1 MTSVLWSDIVLLDDV
16 IRVAGIQ
23 RILRTSI
30 KCTEGLNQ
38 VGGRKASSNRYKP
51 VDNQRTLCHH
61 GCTNGLTIRINQ
73 VCKLHTLGFGRLF
86 SKLKGGRD
94 AHTFLTIRDKA
105 RIGVFD
111 HQIVVCIN
119 GNFEEC
125 LPENLF
131 QRLCADIFRSYDHG
145 DIDIVPEPVRDR
157 RARWGVTW
165 VAMSMNSAGIDVRS
179 VCRTYRRT
187 SGSVLRRT
195 STTVH
200 ALRDITFQIPQGALV
215 GCIGPNGAGKSTLV
229 KILCGI
235 LKPDSGDVS
244 VNGREPFSQRLE
256 HVRHIG
262 VVFGQ
267 RTQLWW
273 DLPVSDT
280 FELLRALYQVP
291 GHRFDARQKLLVDRL
306 GIGDVLEQ
314 RVRELSLGQR
324 MRCELAAA
332 LLHEPDVLF
341 LDEPTIGL
349 DAEAKLAVRELLR
362 WLQQTGDVT
371 IILTTHDLQDIEAV
385 ADRVLVFGNGTILLN
400 GALGD
405 LRSAFGNT
413 KVMRIVTDSPASHP
427 AAILVKAVGN
437 EQTFTFDPSIIPA
450 ADLLAAF
457 AAQAVIHDVEITDQ
471 SIDEVV
477 ARMYQHH
484 RGVHS

>member
-1 MTSVLWSDIVLLDDV
+1 MT
-16 IRVAGIQ
+16 
-23 RILRTSI
+23 
-30 KCTEGLNQ
+30 
-38 VGGRKASSNRYKP
+38 
-51 VDNQRTLCHH
+51 
-61 GCTNGLTIRINQ
+61 
-73 VCKLHTLGFGRLF
+73 
-86 SKLKGGRD
+86 
-94 AHTFLTIRDKA
+94 
-105 RIGVFD
+105 
-111 HQIVVCIN
+111 
-119 GNFEEC
+119 
-125 LPENLF
+125 
-131 QRLCADIFRSYDHG
+131 
-145 DIDIVPEPVRDR
+145 
-157 RARWGVTW
+157 
-165 VAMSMNSAGIDVRS
+165 SAGIDVHS
-179 VCRTYRRT
+179 VSRTYRRT
-187 SGSVLRRT
+187 SGSLFKRKT
-195 STTVH
+195 TTVH
-200 ALRDITFQIPQGALV
+200 ALHDVSFQISSGALI

-235 LKPDSGDVS
+235 LKPDSGTVN
-244 VNGREPFSQRLE
+244 VNGREPFSQRQE

-306 GIGDVLEQ
+306 GIGDVLQQ

-362 WLQQTGDVT
+362 WLQQSGDVT
-371 IILTTHDLQDIEAV
+371 TILTTHDLQDIEAV

-405 LRSAFGNT
+405 LRTAFGST
-413 KVMRIVTDSPASHP
+413 KVIRLVTDSPASHP
-427 AAILVKAVGN
+427 AAMLIKRIGN
-437 EQTFTFDPSIIPA
+437 EQTFSFDPAVIPA

-471 SIDEVV
+471 SIDEIV

-484 RGVHS
+484 RGAQS

>member
-1 MTSVLWSDIVLLDDV
+1 
-16 IRVAGIQ
+16 
-23 RILRTSI
+23 
-30 KCTEGLNQ
+30 
-38 VGGRKASSNRYKP
+38 
-51 VDNQRTLCHH
+51 
-61 GCTNGLTIRINQ
+61 
-73 VCKLHTLGFGRLF
+73 
-86 SKLKGGRD
+86 
-94 AHTFLTIRDKA
+94 
-105 RIGVFD
+105 
-111 HQIVVCIN
+111 
-119 GNFEEC
+119 
-125 LPENLF
+125 
-131 QRLCADIFRSYDHG
+131 
-145 DIDIVPEPVRDR
+145 
-157 RARWGVTW
+157 
-165 VAMSMNSAGIDVRS
+165 MNTTGIDVQAVSRS
-179 VCRTYRRT
+179 YRRT
-187 SGSVLRRT
+187 SGRLFQRKT
-195 STTVH
+195 TTVH
-200 ALRDITFQIPQGALV
+200 ALHDVSFQIPGGALI

-235 LKPDSGDVS
+235 LKPDSGTVN
-244 VNGREPFSQRLE
+244 VNGREPFSQRQE

-306 GIGDVLEQ
+306 GIGEILNQ

-371 IILTTHDLQDIEAV
+371 TILTTHDLQDIEAV
-385 ADRVLVFGNGTILLN
+385 ADRVLVFGSGSILLN
-400 GALGD
+400 GSLGD
-405 LRSAFGNT
+405 LRTAFGST
-413 KVMRIVTDSPASHP
+413 KVMRIATDSPASHP
-427 AAILVKAVGN
+427 AAHLAKAIGN
-437 EQTFTFDPSIIPA
+437 EQTFTFDPAQISA

-484 RGVHS
+484 RGVQS

>member
-1 MTSVLWSDIVLLDDV
+1 
-16 IRVAGIQ
+16 
-23 RILRTSI
+23 
-30 KCTEGLNQ
+30 
-38 VGGRKASSNRYKP
+38 
-51 VDNQRTLCHH
+51 
-61 GCTNGLTIRINQ
+61 
-73 VCKLHTLGFGRLF
+73 
-86 SKLKGGRD
+86 
-94 AHTFLTIRDKA
+94 
-105 RIGVFD
+105 
-111 HQIVVCIN
+111 
-119 GNFEEC
+119 
-125 LPENLF
+125 
-131 QRLCADIFRSYDHG
+131 
-145 DIDIVPEPVRDR
+145 
-157 RARWGVTW
+157 
-165 VAMSMNSAGIDVRS
+165 MNSAGIDVRS
-179 VCRTYRRT
+179 VSRTYRRT
-187 SGSVLRRT
+187 SGSILRRT

-244 VNGREPFSQRLE
+244 VNGREPFSQRQE

-291 GHRFDARQKLLVDRL
+291 GHRFNARQKLLVDRL
-306 GIGDVLEQ
+306 GIGGILEQ

-362 WLQQTGDVT
+362 WLQQSGDVT
-371 IILTTHDLQDIEAV
+371 TILTTHDLQDIEAV

-405 LRSAFGNT
+405 LRTAFGST
-413 KVMRIVTDSPASHP
+413 KLIRLVTDSPASHP
-427 AAILVKAVGN
+427 AAMLIKRIGN
-437 EQTFTFDPSIIPA
+437 EQTFSFDPAVIPA

-471 SIDEVV
+471 SIDEIV

-484 RGVHS
+484 RGVQS

>member
-1 MTSVLWSDIVLLDDV
+1 MT
-16 IRVAGIQ
+16 
-23 RILRTSI
+23 
-30 KCTEGLNQ
+30 
-38 VGGRKASSNRYKP
+38 
-51 VDNQRTLCHH
+51 
-61 GCTNGLTIRINQ
+61 
-73 VCKLHTLGFGRLF
+73 
-86 SKLKGGRD
+86 
-94 AHTFLTIRDKA
+94 
-105 RIGVFD
+105 
-111 HQIVVCIN
+111 
-119 GNFEEC
+119 
-125 LPENLF
+125 
-131 QRLCADIFRSYDHG
+131 
-145 DIDIVPEPVRDR
+145 
-157 RARWGVTW
+157 
-165 VAMSMNSAGIDVRS
+165 SAGIDVHS
-179 VCRTYRRT
+179 VSRTYRRT
-187 SGSVLRRT
+187 SGSLFKRKT
-195 STTVH
+195 TTVH
-200 ALRDITFQIPQGALV
+200 ALQDVSFQIPGGALI

-235 LKPDSGDVS
+235 LKPDSGTVN
-244 VNGREPFSQRLE
+244 VNGREPFSQRQE

-306 GIGDVLEQ
+306 GIGDVLQQ

-324 MRCELAAA
+324 MRCELTAA

-362 WLQQTGDVT
+362 WLQQSGDVT
-371 IILTTHDLQDIEAV
+371 TILTTHDLQDIEAV

-405 LRSAFGNT
+405 LRTAFGST
-413 KVMRIVTDSPASHP
+413 KLMRLVTDCPASHP
-427 AAILVKAVGN
+427 AAMLIKRIGN
-437 EQTFTFDPSIIPA
+437 EQTFSFDPAVIPA

-471 SIDEVV
+471 SIDEIV

-484 RGVHS
+484 RGVQS

>member
-1 MTSVLWSDIVLLDDV
+1 
-16 IRVAGIQ
+16 
-23 RILRTSI
+23 
-30 KCTEGLNQ
+30 
-38 VGGRKASSNRYKP
+38 
-51 VDNQRTLCHH
+51 
-61 GCTNGLTIRINQ
+61 
-73 VCKLHTLGFGRLF
+73 
-86 SKLKGGRD
+86 
-94 AHTFLTIRDKA
+94 
-105 RIGVFD
+105 
-111 HQIVVCIN
+111 
-119 GNFEEC
+119 
-125 LPENLF
+125 
-131 QRLCADIFRSYDHG
+131 
-145 DIDIVPEPVRDR
+145 
-157 RARWGVTW
+157 
-165 VAMSMNSAGIDVRS
+165 MSMNTTGIDVQAVSRS
-179 VCRTYRRT
+179 YRRT
-187 SGSVLRRT
+187 SGSLFQRK
-195 STTVH
+195 TTTIH
-200 ALRDITFQIPQGALV
+200 ALHDVSFQIPGGALI

-235 LKPDSGDVS
+235 LKPDSGSVN
-244 VNGREPFSQRLE
+244 VNGREPFSQRQE

-273 DLPVSDT
+273 GLPVSDT

-306 GIGDVLEQ
+306 DISDVLQ
-314 RVRELSLGQR
+314 HRVRELSLGQR

-371 IILTTHDLQDIEAV
+371 TILTTHDLQDIEAV

-405 LRSAFGNT
+405 LRTAFGST

-427 AAILVKAVGN
+427 AAMLIKHIGN
-437 EQTFTFDPSIIPA
+437 EQTFTFDPAQISA

-471 SIDEVV
+471 SIDEIV

-484 RGVHS
+484 RGVQS

>member
-1 MTSVLWSDIVLLDDV
+1 
-16 IRVAGIQ
+16 
-23 RILRTSI
+23 
-30 KCTEGLNQ
+30 
-38 VGGRKASSNRYKP
+38 
-51 VDNQRTLCHH
+51 
-61 GCTNGLTIRINQ
+61 
-73 VCKLHTLGFGRLF
+73 
-86 SKLKGGRD
+86 
-94 AHTFLTIRDKA
+94 
-105 RIGVFD
+105 
-111 HQIVVCIN
+111 
-119 GNFEEC
+119 
-125 LPENLF
+125 
-131 QRLCADIFRSYDHG
+131 
-145 DIDIVPEPVRDR
+145 
-157 RARWGVTW
+157 
-165 VAMSMNSAGIDVRS
+165 MNTTGIDVQAVSRS
-179 VCRTYRRT
+179 YRRT
-187 SGSVLRRT
+187 SGSLFQRKT
-195 STTVH
+195 TTVH
-200 ALRDITFQIPQGALV
+200 ALHDVSFQIPGGALI

-235 LKPDSGDVS
+235 LKPDSGTVN
-244 VNGREPFSQRLE
+244 VNGREPFSQRQE

-291 GHRFDARQKLLVDRL
+291 GHRFDARQRLLVDRL
-306 GIGDVLEQ
+306 GIGDVLQQ

-371 IILTTHDLQDIEAV
+371 TILTTHDLQDIEAV
-385 ADRVLVFGNGTILLN
+385 ADRVLVFGSGSILLN
-400 GALGD
+400 GSLGD
-405 LRSAFGNT
+405 LRTAFGST
-413 KVMRIVTDSPASHP
+413 KVMRIATDSPASHP
-427 AAILVKAVGN
+427 AAHLAKAIGN
-437 EQTFTFDPSIIPA
+437 EQTFTFDPAQISA

-484 RGVHS
+484 RGVQS

>member
-1 MTSVLWSDIVLLDDV
+1 MT
-16 IRVAGIQ
+16 
-23 RILRTSI
+23 
-30 KCTEGLNQ
+30 
-38 VGGRKASSNRYKP
+38 
-51 VDNQRTLCHH
+51 
-61 GCTNGLTIRINQ
+61 
-73 VCKLHTLGFGRLF
+73 
-86 SKLKGGRD
+86 
-94 AHTFLTIRDKA
+94 
-105 RIGVFD
+105 
-111 HQIVVCIN
+111 
-119 GNFEEC
+119 
-125 LPENLF
+125 
-131 QRLCADIFRSYDHG
+131 
-145 DIDIVPEPVRDR
+145 
-157 RARWGVTW
+157 
-165 VAMSMNSAGIDVRS
+165 SAGIDVHS
-179 VCRTYRRT
+179 VSRTYRRT
-187 SGSVLRRT
+187 SGSLFQRKT
-195 STTVH
+195 TTVH
-200 ALRDITFQIPQGALV
+200 ALQDVSFQIPGGALI

-235 LKPDSGDVS
+235 LKPDSGTVN
-244 VNGREPFSQRLE
+244 VNGREPFSQRQE

-280 FELLRALYQVP
+280 FELLRALYQVS

-306 GIGDVLEQ
+306 GIGDVLQQ

-362 WLQQTGDVT
+362 WLQQSGDVT
-371 IILTTHDLQDIEAV
+371 TILTTHDLQDIEAV

-405 LRSAFGNT
+405 LRTAFGST
-413 KVMRIVTDSPASHP
+413 KLMRLVTESPASHP
-427 AAILVKAVGN
+427 AAMLIKRIGN
-437 EQTFTFDPSIIPA
+437 EQTFSFDPAVIPA

-471 SIDEVV
+471 SIDEIV

-484 RGVHS
+484 RGAQS

>member
-1 MTSVLWSDIVLLDDV
+1 
-16 IRVAGIQ
+16 
-23 RILRTSI
+23 
-30 KCTEGLNQ
+30 
-38 VGGRKASSNRYKP
+38 
-51 VDNQRTLCHH
+51 
-61 GCTNGLTIRINQ
+61 
-73 VCKLHTLGFGRLF
+73 
-86 SKLKGGRD
+86 
-94 AHTFLTIRDKA
+94 
-105 RIGVFD
+105 
-111 HQIVVCIN
+111 
-119 GNFEEC
+119 
-125 LPENLF
+125 
-131 QRLCADIFRSYDHG
+131 
-145 DIDIVPEPVRDR
+145 
-157 RARWGVTW
+157 
-165 VAMSMNSAGIDVRS
+165 MNTTGIDVQAVSRS
-179 VCRTYRRT
+179 YRRT
-187 SGSVLRRT
+187 SGSLLQRKT
-195 STTVH
+195 TTVH
-200 ALRDITFQIPQGALV
+200 ALHDVSFQIPGGALI

-235 LKPDSGDVS
+235 LKPDSGTVN
-244 VNGREPFSQRLE
+244 VNGREPFSQRQE

-306 GIGDVLEQ
+306 DISDVLQ
-314 RVRELSLGQR
+314 HRVRELSLGQR

-371 IILTTHDLQDIEAV
+371 TILTTHDLQDIEAV

-405 LRSAFGNT
+405 LRSVFGNT
-413 KVMRIVTDSPASHP
+413 KVIRIATDSPASHP
-427 AAILVKAVGN
+427 AAHLTKAIGN
-437 EQTFTFDPSIIPA
+437 EQTFTFDPAQISA

-471 SIDEVV
+471 SIDEIV

-484 RGVHS
+484 RGVQS

>member
-1 MTSVLWSDIVLLDDV
+1 MT
-16 IRVAGIQ
+16 
-23 RILRTSI
+23 
-30 KCTEGLNQ
+30 
-38 VGGRKASSNRYKP
+38 
-51 VDNQRTLCHH
+51 
-61 GCTNGLTIRINQ
+61 
-73 VCKLHTLGFGRLF
+73 
-86 SKLKGGRD
+86 
-94 AHTFLTIRDKA
+94 
-105 RIGVFD
+105 
-111 HQIVVCIN
+111 
-119 GNFEEC
+119 
-125 LPENLF
+125 
-131 QRLCADIFRSYDHG
+131 
-145 DIDIVPEPVRDR
+145 
-157 RARWGVTW
+157 
-165 VAMSMNSAGIDVRS
+165 SAGIDVHS
-179 VCRTYRRT
+179 VSRTYRRT
-187 SGSVLRRT
+187 SGSLFQRKT
-195 STTVH
+195 TTVK
-200 ALRDITFQIPQGALV
+200 ALHDVSFQIPSGALI

-235 LKPDSGDVS
+235 LKPDSGTVN
-244 VNGREPFSQRLE
+244 VNGREPFSQRQE

-306 GIGDVLEQ
+306 GIGDVLQQ

-362 WLQQTGDVT
+362 WLQQSGDVT
-371 IILTTHDLQDIEAV
+371 TILTTHDLQDIEAV

-405 LRSAFGNT
+405 LRTAFGGT
-413 KVMRIVTDSPASHP
+413 KLMRLVTESPASHP
-427 AAILVKAVGN
+427 AAMLIKRIGN
-437 EQTFTFDPSIIPA
+437 EQTFTFDPAVIPA

-471 SIDEVV
+471 SIDEIV

-484 RGVHS
+484 RGVQS

>member
-1 MTSVLWSDIVLLDDV
+1 MT
-16 IRVAGIQ
+16 
-23 RILRTSI
+23 
-30 KCTEGLNQ
+30 
-38 VGGRKASSNRYKP
+38 
-51 VDNQRTLCHH
+51 
-61 GCTNGLTIRINQ
+61 
-73 VCKLHTLGFGRLF
+73 
-86 SKLKGGRD
+86 
-94 AHTFLTIRDKA
+94 
-105 RIGVFD
+105 
-111 HQIVVCIN
+111 
-119 GNFEEC
+119 
-125 LPENLF
+125 
-131 QRLCADIFRSYDHG
+131 
-145 DIDIVPEPVRDR
+145 
-157 RARWGVTW
+157 
-165 VAMSMNSAGIDVRS
+165 SAGIDVHS
-179 VCRTYRRT
+179 VSRTYKRT
-187 SGSVLRRT
+187 SGSLFQRKT
-195 STTVH
+195 TTVH
-200 ALRDITFQIPQGALV
+200 ALQDVSFQIPGGALI

-235 LKPDSGDVS
+235 LKPDSGTVN
-244 VNGREPFSQRLE
+244 VNGREPFSQRQE

-280 FELLRALYQVP
+280 FELLRALYQVS

-306 GIGDVLEQ
+306 GIGDVLTQ

-362 WLQQTGDVT
+362 WLQQSGDVT
-371 IILTTHDLQDIEAV
+371 TILTTHDLQDIEAV

-405 LRSAFGNT
+405 LRTAFGST
-413 KVMRIVTDSPASHP
+413 KLMRLVTESPASHP
-427 AAILVKAVGN
+427 AAMLIKRIGN
-437 EQTFTFDPSIIPA
+437 EQTFSFDPAVIPA

-471 SIDEVV
+471 SIDEIV

-484 RGVHS
+484 RGAQS

>member
-1 MTSVLWSDIVLLDDV
+1 
-16 IRVAGIQ
+16 
-23 RILRTSI
+23 
-30 KCTEGLNQ
+30 
-38 VGGRKASSNRYKP
+38 
-51 VDNQRTLCHH
+51 
-61 GCTNGLTIRINQ
+61 
-73 VCKLHTLGFGRLF
+73 
-86 SKLKGGRD
+86 
-94 AHTFLTIRDKA
+94 
-105 RIGVFD
+105 
-111 HQIVVCIN
+111 
-119 GNFEEC
+119 
-125 LPENLF
+125 
-131 QRLCADIFRSYDHG
+131 
-145 DIDIVPEPVRDR
+145 
-157 RARWGVTW
+157 
-165 VAMSMNSAGIDVRS
+165 MNSAGIDVHS
-179 VCRTYRRT
+179 VSRTYRRT
-187 SGSVLRRT
+187 SGSLFQRKT
-195 STTVH
+195 TTVH
-200 ALRDITFQIPQGALV
+200 ALHDVSFQIPGGALI

-235 LKPDSGDVS
+235 LKPDSGTVN
-244 VNGREPFSQRLE
+244 VNGREPFSQRQE

-306 GIGDVLEQ
+306 GIGDVLQQ

-362 WLQQTGDVT
+362 WLQQSGDVT
-371 IILTTHDLQDIEAV
+371 TILTTHDLQDIEAV

-405 LRSAFGNT
+405 LRTAFGST
-413 KVMRIVTDSPASHP
+413 KLMRLVTDSPASHP
-427 AAILVKAVGN
+427 AAMLIKRIGN
-437 EQTFTFDPSIIPA
+437 EQTFSFDPAVIPA

-471 SIDEVV
+471 SIDEIV

-484 RGVHS
+484 RGAQS

>member
-1 MTSVLWSDIVLLDDV
+1 MT
-16 IRVAGIQ
+16 
-23 RILRTSI
+23 
-30 KCTEGLNQ
+30 
-38 VGGRKASSNRYKP
+38 
-51 VDNQRTLCHH
+51 
-61 GCTNGLTIRINQ
+61 
-73 VCKLHTLGFGRLF
+73 
-86 SKLKGGRD
+86 
-94 AHTFLTIRDKA
+94 
-105 RIGVFD
+105 
-111 HQIVVCIN
+111 
-119 GNFEEC
+119 
-125 LPENLF
+125 
-131 QRLCADIFRSYDHG
+131 
-145 DIDIVPEPVRDR
+145 
-157 RARWGVTW
+157 
-165 VAMSMNSAGIDVRS
+165 SAGIDVHS
-179 VCRTYRRT
+179 VSRTYRRT
-187 SGSVLRRT
+187 SGSLFQRKT
-195 STTVH
+195 TTVH
-200 ALRDITFQIPQGALV
+200 ALHDVSFQIPGGALI

-235 LKPDSGDVS
+235 LKPDSGTVN
-244 VNGREPFSQRLE
+244 VNGREPFSQRQE

-306 GIGDVLEQ
+306 GIGYVLQQ

-362 WLQQTGDVT
+362 WLQQSGDVT
-371 IILTTHDLQDIEAV
+371 TILTTHDLQDIEAV

-405 LRSAFGNT
+405 LRTAFGST
-413 KVMRIVTDSPASHP
+413 KLMRLVTDSPASHP
-427 AAILVKAVGN
+427 AAMLIKRIGN
-437 EQTFTFDPSIIPA
+437 EQTFSFDPAVIPA

-471 SIDEVV
+471 SIDEIV

-484 RGVHS
+484 RGAQS

>member
-1 MTSVLWSDIVLLDDV
+1 
-16 IRVAGIQ
+16 
-23 RILRTSI
+23 
-30 KCTEGLNQ
+30 
-38 VGGRKASSNRYKP
+38 
-51 VDNQRTLCHH
+51 
-61 GCTNGLTIRINQ
+61 
-73 VCKLHTLGFGRLF
+73 
-86 SKLKGGRD
+86 
-94 AHTFLTIRDKA
+94 
-105 RIGVFD
+105 
-111 HQIVVCIN
+111 
-119 GNFEEC
+119 
-125 LPENLF
+125 
-131 QRLCADIFRSYDHG
+131 
-145 DIDIVPEPVRDR
+145 
-157 RARWGVTW
+157 
-165 VAMSMNSAGIDVRS
+165 MSMNTTGIDVQAVSRS
-179 VCRTYRRT
+179 YRRT
-187 SGSVLRRT
+187 SGSLFQRKT
-195 STTVH
+195 TTVH
-200 ALRDITFQIPQGALV
+200 ALHDVSFQIPGGALV

-235 LKPDSGDVS
+235 LKPDSGSVN
-244 VNGREPFSQRLE
+244 VNGREPFSQRQE

-306 GIGDVLEQ
+306 DISDVLQ
-314 RVRELSLGQR
+314 HRVRELSLGQR

-371 IILTTHDLQDIEAV
+371 TILTTHDLQDIEAV

-405 LRSAFGNT
+405 LRTAFGST

-427 AAILVKAVGN
+427 AAMLIKHIGN
-437 EQTFTFDPSIIPA
+437 EQTFTFDPAQISA

-484 RGVHS
+484 RGETI

>member
-1 MTSVLWSDIVLLDDV
+1 
-16 IRVAGIQ
+16 
-23 RILRTSI
+23 
-30 KCTEGLNQ
+30 
-38 VGGRKASSNRYKP
+38 
-51 VDNQRTLCHH
+51 
-61 GCTNGLTIRINQ
+61 
-73 VCKLHTLGFGRLF
+73 
-86 SKLKGGRD
+86 
-94 AHTFLTIRDKA
+94 
-105 RIGVFD
+105 
-111 HQIVVCIN
+111 
-119 GNFEEC
+119 
-125 LPENLF
+125 
-131 QRLCADIFRSYDHG
+131 
-145 DIDIVPEPVRDR
+145 
-157 RARWGVTW
+157 
-165 VAMSMNSAGIDVRS
+165 MNTTGIDVQAVSRS
-179 VCRTYRRT
+179 YRRT
-187 SGSVLRRT
+187 SGSLFQRKT
-195 STTVH
+195 TTVH
-200 ALRDITFQIPQGALV
+200 ALHDVSFQIPGGALV

-235 LKPDSGDVS
+235 LKPDSGSVN
-244 VNGREPFSQRLE
+244 VNGREPFSQRQE

-291 GHRFDARQKLLVDRL
+291 GHRFDVRQKLLVDRL
-306 GIGDVLEQ
+306 DISDVLQ
-314 RVRELSLGQR
+314 HRVRELSLGQR

-371 IILTTHDLQDIEAV
+371 TILTTHDLQDIEAV

-405 LRSAFGNT
+405 LRTAFGST

-427 AAILVKAVGN
+427 AAMLIKHIGN
-437 EQTFTFDPSIIPA
+437 EQTFTFDPAQISA

-484 RGVHS
+484 RGETI

>member
-1 MTSVLWSDIVLLDDV
+1 MT
-16 IRVAGIQ
+16 
-23 RILRTSI
+23 
-30 KCTEGLNQ
+30 
-38 VGGRKASSNRYKP
+38 
-51 VDNQRTLCHH
+51 
-61 GCTNGLTIRINQ
+61 
-73 VCKLHTLGFGRLF
+73 
-86 SKLKGGRD
+86 
-94 AHTFLTIRDKA
+94 
-105 RIGVFD
+105 
-111 HQIVVCIN
+111 
-119 GNFEEC
+119 
-125 LPENLF
+125 
-131 QRLCADIFRSYDHG
+131 
-145 DIDIVPEPVRDR
+145 
-157 RARWGVTW
+157 
-165 VAMSMNSAGIDVRS
+165 SAGIDVHS
-179 VCRTYRRT
+179 VSRTYKRT
-187 SGSVLRRT
+187 SGSLFQRKT
-195 STTVH
+195 TTVN
-200 ALRDITFQIPQGALV
+200 ALHDVSFQIPSGALI

-235 LKPDSGDVS
+235 LKPDSGTVN
-244 VNGREPFSQRLE
+244 VNGREPFSQRQE

-280 FELLRALYQVP
+280 FELLRALYQVS

-306 GIGDVLEQ
+306 GIGDVLQQ

-362 WLQQTGDVT
+362 WLQQSGDVT
-371 IILTTHDLQDIEAV
+371 TILTTHDLQDIEAV

-405 LRSAFGNT
+405 LRTAFGST
-413 KVMRIVTDSPASHP
+413 KVMRLVTDCPASHP
-427 AAILVKAVGN
+427 AAMLIKRIGN
-437 EQTFTFDPSIIPA
+437 EQTFSFDPAVISA

-471 SIDEVV
+471 SIDEIV

-484 RGVHS
+484 RGAQS

>member
-1 MTSVLWSDIVLLDDV
+1 MSTTKT
-16 IRVAGIQ
+16 GIN
-23 RILRTSI
+23 I
-30 KCTEGLNQ
+30 
-38 VGGRKASSNRYKP
+38 
-51 VDNQRTLCHH
+51 
-61 GCTNGLTIRINQ
+61 
-73 VCKLHTLGFGRLF
+73 
-86 SKLKGGRD
+86 D
-94 AHTFLTIRDKA
+94 A
-105 RIGVFD
+105 VS
-111 HQIVVCIN
+111 
-119 GNFEEC
+119 
-125 LPENLF
+125 
-131 QRLCADIFRSYDHG
+131 RSYRKTVG
-145 DIDIVPEPVRDR
+145 TVFNRKTTTID
-157 RARWGVTW
+157 
-165 VAMSMNSAGIDVRS
+165 
-179 VCRTYRRT
+179 
-187 SGSVLRRT
+187 
-195 STTVH
+195 
-200 ALRDITFQIPQGALV
+200 ALRDVTFQIPSGALV

-235 LKPDSGDVS
+235 LKPDSGTVN
-244 VNGREPFSQRLE
+244 VNGREPFSQRQE

-280 FELLRALYQVP
+280 FALLRALYQVP
-291 GHRFDARQKLLVDRL
+291 GHRFDVRQKLLIDRL
-306 GIGDVLEQ
+306 GIGDTLNQ

-371 IILTTHDLQDIEAV
+371 TILTTHDLQDIEAV
-385 ADRVLVFGNGTILLN
+385 ADRVLVFGNGSILLN
-400 GALGD
+400 GSLGD

-413 KVMRIVTDSPASHP
+413 KVIRIVTDSLARHP
-427 AAILVKAVGN
+427 AAHLAKAIGN
-437 EQTFTFDPSIIPA
+437 EQTFTFDPAQISA

-484 RGVHS
+484 RGESK

>member
-1 MTSVLWSDIVLLDDV
+1 
-16 IRVAGIQ
+16 
-23 RILRTSI
+23 
-30 KCTEGLNQ
+30 
-38 VGGRKASSNRYKP
+38 
-51 VDNQRTLCHH
+51 
-61 GCTNGLTIRINQ
+61 
-73 VCKLHTLGFGRLF
+73 
-86 SKLKGGRD
+86 
-94 AHTFLTIRDKA
+94 
-105 RIGVFD
+105 
-111 HQIVVCIN
+111 
-119 GNFEEC
+119 
-125 LPENLF
+125 
-131 QRLCADIFRSYDHG
+131 
-145 DIDIVPEPVRDR
+145 
-157 RARWGVTW
+157 
-165 VAMSMNSAGIDVRS
+165 MNTTGIDVQAVSRS
-179 VCRTYRRT
+179 YRRT
-187 SGSVLRRT
+187 SGSLLQRKT
-195 STTVH
+195 TTVH
-200 ALRDITFQIPQGALV
+200 ALHDVSFQIPGGALI

-235 LKPDSGDVS
+235 LKPDSGTVN
-244 VNGREPFSQRLE
+244 VNGREPFSQRQE

-306 GIGDVLEQ
+306 DISDVLQ
-314 RVRELSLGQR
+314 HRVRELSLGQR

-371 IILTTHDLQDIEAV
+371 TILTTHDLQDIEAV

-405 LRSAFGNT
+405 LRSVFGNT
-413 KVMRIVTDSPASHP
+413 KVIRIATDSPASHP
-427 AAILVKAVGN
+427 AAHLTKAIGN
-437 EQTFTFDPSIIPA
+437 EQTFTFDPAQISA

-484 RGVHS
+484 RGETI

>member
-1 MTSVLWSDIVLLDDV
+1 
-16 IRVAGIQ
+16 
-23 RILRTSI
+23 
-30 KCTEGLNQ
+30 
-38 VGGRKASSNRYKP
+38 
-51 VDNQRTLCHH
+51 
-61 GCTNGLTIRINQ
+61 
-73 VCKLHTLGFGRLF
+73 
-86 SKLKGGRD
+86 
-94 AHTFLTIRDKA
+94 
-105 RIGVFD
+105 
-111 HQIVVCIN
+111 
-119 GNFEEC
+119 
-125 LPENLF
+125 
-131 QRLCADIFRSYDHG
+131 
-145 DIDIVPEPVRDR
+145 
-157 RARWGVTW
+157 
-165 VAMSMNSAGIDVRS
+165 MNSAGIDVRS
-179 VCRTYRRT
+179 VSRTYRRT
-187 SGSVLRRT
+187 SGSILRRT

-200 ALRDITFQIPQGALV
+200 ALREITFQIPQGALV

-244 VNGREPFSQRLE
+244 VNGREPFSQRQE

-291 GHRFDARQKLLVDRL
+291 GHRFNARQKLLVDRL
-306 GIGDVLEQ
+306 GIGGILEQ

-362 WLQQTGDVT
+362 WLQQSGDVT
-371 IILTTHDLQDIEAV
+371 TILTTHDLQDIEAV

-405 LRSAFGNT
+405 LRTAFGNT
-413 KVMRIVTDSPASHP
+413 KVMRLVTDSPASHP
-427 AAILVKAVGN
+427 AAHLVKAIGN

-457 AAQAVIHDVEITDQ
+457 AVQAVIHDVEITDQ
-471 SIDEVV
+471 SIDEIV

-484 RGVHS
+484 RGVQS

>member
-1 MTSVLWSDIVLLDDV
+1 
-16 IRVAGIQ
+16 
-23 RILRTSI
+23 
-30 KCTEGLNQ
+30 
-38 VGGRKASSNRYKP
+38 
-51 VDNQRTLCHH
+51 
-61 GCTNGLTIRINQ
+61 
-73 VCKLHTLGFGRLF
+73 
-86 SKLKGGRD
+86 
-94 AHTFLTIRDKA
+94 
-105 RIGVFD
+105 
-111 HQIVVCIN
+111 
-119 GNFEEC
+119 
-125 LPENLF
+125 
-131 QRLCADIFRSYDHG
+131 
-145 DIDIVPEPVRDR
+145 
-157 RARWGVTW
+157 
-165 VAMSMNSAGIDVRS
+165 MNTTGIDVQAVSRS
-179 VCRTYRRT
+179 YRRT
-187 SGSVLRRT
+187 SGSLFQRKT
-195 STTVH
+195 TTVH
-200 ALRDITFQIPQGALV
+200 ALHDVSFQIPGGALI

-235 LKPDSGDVS
+235 LKPDSGSVN
-244 VNGREPFSQRLE
+244 VNGREPFSQRQE

-306 GIGDVLEQ
+306 DISDVLQ
-314 RVRELSLGQR
+314 HRVRELSLGQR

-371 IILTTHDLQDIEAV
+371 TILTTHDLQDIEAV

-405 LRSAFGNT
+405 LRTAFGST

-427 AAILVKAVGN
+427 AAMLIKHIGN
-437 EQTFTFDPSIIPA
+437 EQTFTFDPAQISA

-484 RGVHS
+484 RGETI

>member
-1 MTSVLWSDIVLLDDV
+1 MT
-16 IRVAGIQ
+16 
-23 RILRTSI
+23 
-30 KCTEGLNQ
+30 
-38 VGGRKASSNRYKP
+38 
-51 VDNQRTLCHH
+51 
-61 GCTNGLTIRINQ
+61 
-73 VCKLHTLGFGRLF
+73 
-86 SKLKGGRD
+86 
-94 AHTFLTIRDKA
+94 
-105 RIGVFD
+105 
-111 HQIVVCIN
+111 
-119 GNFEEC
+119 
-125 LPENLF
+125 
-131 QRLCADIFRSYDHG
+131 
-145 DIDIVPEPVRDR
+145 
-157 RARWGVTW
+157 
-165 VAMSMNSAGIDVRS
+165 SAGIDVHS
-179 VCRTYRRT
+179 VSRTYRRT
-187 SGSVLRRT
+187 SGSLFQRKT
-195 STTVH
+195 TTVH
-200 ALRDITFQIPQGALV
+200 ALQDVSFQIPGGALI

-235 LKPDSGDVS
+235 LKPDSGTVN
-244 VNGREPFSQRLE
+244 VNGREPFSQRQE

-306 GIGDVLEQ
+306 GIGDVLQQ

-362 WLQQTGDVT
+362 WLQQSGDVT
-371 IILTTHDLQDIEAV
+371 TILTTHDLQDIEAV

-405 LRSAFGNT
+405 LRTAFGST
-413 KVMRIVTDSPASHP
+413 KVMRLVTGSPASHP
-427 AAILVKAVGN
+427 AAMLIKRIGN
-437 EQTFTFDPSIIPA
+437 EQTFSFDPAVIPA

-471 SIDEVV
+471 SIDEIV

-484 RGVHS
+484 RGAQS

>member
-1 MTSVLWSDIVLLDDV
+1 MS
-16 IRVAGIQ
+16 R
-23 RILRTSI
+23 
-30 KCTEGLNQ
+30 
-38 VGGRKASSNRYKP
+38 SS
-51 VDNQRTLCHH
+51 T
-61 GCTNGLTIRINQ
+61 
-73 VCKLHTLGFGRLF
+73 
-86 SKLKGGRD
+86 
-94 AHTFLTIRDKA
+94 
-105 RIGVFD
+105 
-111 HQIVVCIN
+111 
-119 GNFEEC
+119 
-125 LPENLF
+125 
-131 QRLCADIFRSYDHG
+131 
-145 DIDIVPEPVRDR
+145 
-157 RARWGVTW
+157 
-165 VAMSMNSAGIDVRS
+165 GIDVHS
-179 VCRTYRRT
+179 VSRTYRRT
-187 SGSVLRRT
+187 SGSLFQRKT
-195 STTVH
+195 TTVH
-200 ALRDITFQIPQGALV
+200 ALHDVSFQIPGGALI

-235 LKPDSGDVS
+235 LKPDSGTVN
-244 VNGREPFSQRLE
+244 VNGREPFSQRQE

-280 FELLRALYQVP
+280 FALLRALYQVP

-306 GIGDVLEQ
+306 GIGDVLTQ

-362 WLQQTGDVT
+362 WLQQSGDVT
-371 IILTTHDLQDIEAV
+371 TILTTHDLQDIEAV

-405 LRSAFGNT
+405 LRTAFGST
-413 KVMRIVTDSPASHP
+413 KLMRLVTDSPASHP
-427 AAILVKAVGN
+427 AASLIKAVGN
-437 EQTFTFDPSIIPA
+437 EQTFSFDPAVISA

-471 SIDEVV
+471 SIDEIV

-484 RGVHS
+484 RGAQS

>member
-1 MTSVLWSDIVLLDDV
+1 
-16 IRVAGIQ
+16 
-23 RILRTSI
+23 
-30 KCTEGLNQ
+30 
-38 VGGRKASSNRYKP
+38 
-51 VDNQRTLCHH
+51 
-61 GCTNGLTIRINQ
+61 
-73 VCKLHTLGFGRLF
+73 
-86 SKLKGGRD
+86 
-94 AHTFLTIRDKA
+94 
-105 RIGVFD
+105 
-111 HQIVVCIN
+111 
-119 GNFEEC
+119 
-125 LPENLF
+125 
-131 QRLCADIFRSYDHG
+131 
-145 DIDIVPEPVRDR
+145 
-157 RARWGVTW
+157 
-165 VAMSMNSAGIDVRS
+165 MNTTGIDVQAVSRS
-179 VCRTYRRT
+179 YRRT
-187 SGSVLRRT
+187 SGSLFQRKT
-195 STTVH
+195 TTVH
-200 ALRDITFQIPQGALV
+200 ALHDVSFQIPGGALV

-235 LKPDSGDVS
+235 LKPDSGSVN
-244 VNGREPFSQRLE
+244 VNGREPFSQRQE

-306 GIGDVLEQ
+306 DISDVLQ
-314 RVRELSLGQR
+314 HRVRELSLGQR

-371 IILTTHDLQDIEAV
+371 TILTTHDLQDIEAV
-385 ADRVLVFGNGTILLN
+385 ADRVLVFGNGSILLN

-405 LRSAFGNT
+405 LRTAFGST
-413 KVMRIVTDSPASHP
+413 KVIRIVTDSPASHP
-427 AAILVKAVGN
+427 AAMLIKHIGN
-437 EQTFTFDPSIIPA
+437 EQTFTFDPAQISA

-471 SIDEVV
+471 SIDEIV

-484 RGVHS
+484 RGVQS

>member
-1 MTSVLWSDIVLLDDV
+1 MT
-16 IRVAGIQ
+16 
-23 RILRTSI
+23 
-30 KCTEGLNQ
+30 
-38 VGGRKASSNRYKP
+38 
-51 VDNQRTLCHH
+51 
-61 GCTNGLTIRINQ
+61 
-73 VCKLHTLGFGRLF
+73 
-86 SKLKGGRD
+86 
-94 AHTFLTIRDKA
+94 
-105 RIGVFD
+105 
-111 HQIVVCIN
+111 
-119 GNFEEC
+119 
-125 LPENLF
+125 
-131 QRLCADIFRSYDHG
+131 
-145 DIDIVPEPVRDR
+145 
-157 RARWGVTW
+157 
-165 VAMSMNSAGIDVRS
+165 SAGIDVHS
-179 VCRTYRRT
+179 VSRTYRRT
-187 SGSVLRRT
+187 SGSLFKRKT
-195 STTVH
+195 TTVH
-200 ALRDITFQIPQGALV
+200 ALQDVSFQIPGGALI

-235 LKPDSGDVS
+235 LKPDSGTVN
-244 VNGREPFSQRLE
+244 VNGREPFSQRQE

-306 GIGDVLEQ
+306 GIGDVLQQ

-362 WLQQTGDVT
+362 WLQQSGDVT
-371 IILTTHDLQDIEAV
+371 TILTTHDLQDIEAV

-405 LRSAFGNT
+405 LRTAFGST
-413 KVMRIVTDSPASHP
+413 KLMRLVTDCPASHP
-427 AAILVKAVGN
+427 AAMLIKRIGN
-437 EQTFTFDPSIIPA
+437 EQTFSFDPAVIPA

-471 SIDEVV
+471 SIDEIV

-484 RGVHS
+484 RGVQS

>member
-1 MTSVLWSDIVLLDDV
+1 
-16 IRVAGIQ
+16 
-23 RILRTSI
+23 
-30 KCTEGLNQ
+30 
-38 VGGRKASSNRYKP
+38 
-51 VDNQRTLCHH
+51 
-61 GCTNGLTIRINQ
+61 
-73 VCKLHTLGFGRLF
+73 
-86 SKLKGGRD
+86 
-94 AHTFLTIRDKA
+94 
-105 RIGVFD
+105 
-111 HQIVVCIN
+111 
-119 GNFEEC
+119 
-125 LPENLF
+125 
-131 QRLCADIFRSYDHG
+131 
-145 DIDIVPEPVRDR
+145 
-157 RARWGVTW
+157 
-165 VAMSMNSAGIDVRS
+165 MSMNTTGIDVQAVSRS
-179 VCRTYRRT
+179 YRRT
-187 SGSVLRRT
+187 SGSLFQRKT
-195 STTVH
+195 TTVH
-200 ALRDITFQIPQGALV
+200 ALHDVSFQIPGGALI

-235 LKPDSGDVS
+235 LKPDSGSVN
-244 VNGREPFSQRLE
+244 VNGREPFSQRQE

-306 GIGDVLEQ
+306 GIGDVLQQ

-332 LLHEPDVLF
+332 LLHEPDVVF

-362 WLQQTGDVT
+362 WLQQSGDVT
-371 IILTTHDLQDIEAV
+371 TILTTHDLQDIEAV

-405 LRSAFGNT
+405 LRTAFGST
-413 KVMRIVTDSPASHP
+413 KVIRIVTDSPASYP
-427 AAILVKAVGN
+427 AATLIKVVGN
-437 EQTFTFDPSIIPA
+437 EQTFTFDPAQISA

-484 RGVHS
+484 RGETI

>member
-1 MTSVLWSDIVLLDDV
+1 MT
-16 IRVAGIQ
+16 
-23 RILRTSI
+23 
-30 KCTEGLNQ
+30 
-38 VGGRKASSNRYKP
+38 
-51 VDNQRTLCHH
+51 
-61 GCTNGLTIRINQ
+61 
-73 VCKLHTLGFGRLF
+73 
-86 SKLKGGRD
+86 
-94 AHTFLTIRDKA
+94 
-105 RIGVFD
+105 
-111 HQIVVCIN
+111 
-119 GNFEEC
+119 
-125 LPENLF
+125 
-131 QRLCADIFRSYDHG
+131 
-145 DIDIVPEPVRDR
+145 
-157 RARWGVTW
+157 
-165 VAMSMNSAGIDVRS
+165 SAGIDVHS
-179 VCRTYRRT
+179 VSRTYRRT
-187 SGSVLRRT
+187 SGSLFQRKT
-195 STTVH
+195 TTVH
-200 ALRDITFQIPQGALV
+200 ALHDVSFQIPGGALI

-235 LKPDSGDVS
+235 LKPDSGTVN
-244 VNGREPFSQRLE
+244 VNGREPFSQRQE

-280 FELLRALYQVP
+280 FELLRALYQVS

-306 GIGDVLEQ
+306 GIGDVLQQ

-362 WLQQTGDVT
+362 WLQQSGDVT
-371 IILTTHDLQDIEAV
+371 TILTTHDLQDIEAV

-405 LRSAFGNT
+405 LRTAFGST
-413 KVMRIVTDSPASHP
+413 KLMRLVTDCPASHP
-427 AAILVKAVGN
+427 AAMLIKRIGN
-437 EQTFTFDPSIIPA
+437 EQTFSFDPAVIPA

-471 SIDEVV
+471 SIDEIV

-484 RGVHS
+484 RGAQS

>member
-1 MTSVLWSDIVLLDDV
+1 MT
-16 IRVAGIQ
+16 
-23 RILRTSI
+23 
-30 KCTEGLNQ
+30 
-38 VGGRKASSNRYKP
+38 
-51 VDNQRTLCHH
+51 
-61 GCTNGLTIRINQ
+61 
-73 VCKLHTLGFGRLF
+73 
-86 SKLKGGRD
+86 
-94 AHTFLTIRDKA
+94 
-105 RIGVFD
+105 
-111 HQIVVCIN
+111 
-119 GNFEEC
+119 
-125 LPENLF
+125 
-131 QRLCADIFRSYDHG
+131 
-145 DIDIVPEPVRDR
+145 
-157 RARWGVTW
+157 
-165 VAMSMNSAGIDVRS
+165 SAGIDVHS
-179 VCRTYRRT
+179 VSRTYRRT
-187 SGSVLRRT
+187 SGSLFQRKT
-195 STTVH
+195 TTVQ
-200 ALRDITFQIPQGALV
+200 ALHDVSFQIPSGALI

-235 LKPDSGDVS
+235 LKPDSGTVN
-244 VNGREPFSQRLE
+244 VNGREPFSQRQE

-349 DAEAKLAVRELLR
+349 DAEAKLAVRGLLR
-362 WLQQTGDVT
+362 WLQQSGDVT
-371 IILTTHDLQDIEAV
+371 TILTTHDLQDIEAV

-405 LRSAFGNT
+405 LRTVFGST
-413 KVMRIVTDSPASHP
+413 KLIRLVTESPASHL
-427 AAILVKAVGN
+427 AAMLIKRIGN
-437 EQTFTFDPSIIPA
+437 EQTFSFDPTVIPA

-471 SIDEVV
+471 SIDEIV

-484 RGVHS
+484 RGAQS

>member
-1 MTSVLWSDIVLLDDV
+1 MT
-16 IRVAGIQ
+16 
-23 RILRTSI
+23 
-30 KCTEGLNQ
+30 
-38 VGGRKASSNRYKP
+38 
-51 VDNQRTLCHH
+51 
-61 GCTNGLTIRINQ
+61 
-73 VCKLHTLGFGRLF
+73 
-86 SKLKGGRD
+86 
-94 AHTFLTIRDKA
+94 
-105 RIGVFD
+105 
-111 HQIVVCIN
+111 
-119 GNFEEC
+119 
-125 LPENLF
+125 
-131 QRLCADIFRSYDHG
+131 
-145 DIDIVPEPVRDR
+145 
-157 RARWGVTW
+157 
-165 VAMSMNSAGIDVRS
+165 SAGIDVHS
-179 VCRTYRRT
+179 VSRTYRRT
-187 SGSVLRRT
+187 SGSLFQRKT
-195 STTVH
+195 TTVH
-200 ALRDITFQIPQGALV
+200 ALQDVSFQIPGGALI

-235 LKPDSGDVS
+235 LKPDSGTVN
-244 VNGREPFSQRLE
+244 VNGREPFSQRQE

-280 FELLRALYQVP
+280 FELLRALYQVS

-306 GIGDVLEQ
+306 GIGDVLQQ

-362 WLQQTGDVT
+362 WLQQSGDVT
-371 IILTTHDLQDIEAV
+371 TILTTHDLQDIEAV

-405 LRSAFGNT
+405 LRTAFGST
-413 KVMRIVTDSPASHP
+413 KLMRLVTDSPASHP
-427 AAILVKAVGN
+427 AAMLIKRIGN
-437 EQTFTFDPSIIPA
+437 EQTFSFDPGVIPA
-450 ADLLAAF
+450 PDLLAAF

-471 SIDEVV
+471 SIDEIV

-484 RGVHS
+484 RGAQS

>member
-1 MTSVLWSDIVLLDDV
+1 
-16 IRVAGIQ
+16 
-23 RILRTSI
+23 
-30 KCTEGLNQ
+30 
-38 VGGRKASSNRYKP
+38 
-51 VDNQRTLCHH
+51 
-61 GCTNGLTIRINQ
+61 
-73 VCKLHTLGFGRLF
+73 
-86 SKLKGGRD
+86 
-94 AHTFLTIRDKA
+94 
-105 RIGVFD
+105 
-111 HQIVVCIN
+111 
-119 GNFEEC
+119 
-125 LPENLF
+125 LF
-131 QRLCADIFRSYDHG
+131 QRK
-145 DIDIVPEPVRDR
+145 
-157 RARWGVTW
+157 T
-165 VAMSMNSAGIDVRS
+165 
-179 VCRTYRRT
+179 
-187 SGSVLRRT
+187 
-195 STTVH
+195 TTVH
-200 ALRDITFQIPQGALV
+200 ALHDVSFQIPGGALI

-235 LKPDSGDVS
+235 LKPDSGTVY
-244 VNGREPFSQRLE
+244 VNGREPFSQRQE

-306 GIGDVLEQ
+306 DISDVLQ
-314 RVRELSLGQR
+314 HRVRELSLGQR

-371 IILTTHDLQDIEAV
+371 TILTTHDLQDIEAV

-405 LRSAFGNT
+405 LRTAFGST

-427 AAILVKAVGN
+427 AAMLIKHIGN
-437 EQTFTFDPSIIPA
+437 EQTFTFDPAQISA

-484 RGVHS
+484 RGETI

>member
-1 MTSVLWSDIVLLDDV
+1 
-16 IRVAGIQ
+16 
-23 RILRTSI
+23 
-30 KCTEGLNQ
+30 
-38 VGGRKASSNRYKP
+38 
-51 VDNQRTLCHH
+51 
-61 GCTNGLTIRINQ
+61 
-73 VCKLHTLGFGRLF
+73 
-86 SKLKGGRD
+86 
-94 AHTFLTIRDKA
+94 
-105 RIGVFD
+105 
-111 HQIVVCIN
+111 
-119 GNFEEC
+119 
-125 LPENLF
+125 
-131 QRLCADIFRSYDHG
+131 
-145 DIDIVPEPVRDR
+145 
-157 RARWGVTW
+157 
-165 VAMSMNSAGIDVRS
+165 MNSAGIDVRS
-179 VCRTYRRT
+179 VSRTYRRT
-187 SGSVLRRT
+187 SGSILRRT

-244 VNGREPFSQRLE
+244 VNGREPFSQRQE

-291 GHRFDARQKLLVDRL
+291 GHRFNARQKLLVDRL
-306 GIGDVLEQ
+306 GIGEILQQ

-332 LLHEPDVLF
+332 LLHQPDVLF

-362 WLQQTGDVT
+362 WLQQSGDVT
-371 IILTTHDLQDIEAV
+371 TILTTHDLQDIEAV

-405 LRSAFGNT
+405 LRTAFGNT
-413 KVMRIVTDSPASHP
+413 KVMRLVTDSPASHP
-427 AAILVKAVGN
+427 AAQLVKAIGS

-457 AAQAVIHDVEITDQ
+457 AVQAVIHDVEITDQ
-471 SIDEVV
+471 SIDEIV

-484 RGVHS
+484 RGVQS

>member
-1 MTSVLWSDIVLLDDV
+1 
-16 IRVAGIQ
+16 
-23 RILRTSI
+23 
-30 KCTEGLNQ
+30 
-38 VGGRKASSNRYKP
+38 
-51 VDNQRTLCHH
+51 
-61 GCTNGLTIRINQ
+61 
-73 VCKLHTLGFGRLF
+73 
-86 SKLKGGRD
+86 
-94 AHTFLTIRDKA
+94 
-105 RIGVFD
+105 
-111 HQIVVCIN
+111 
-119 GNFEEC
+119 
-125 LPENLF
+125 
-131 QRLCADIFRSYDHG
+131 
-145 DIDIVPEPVRDR
+145 
-157 RARWGVTW
+157 
-165 VAMSMNSAGIDVRS
+165 MNSAGIDVHS
-179 VCRTYRRT
+179 VSRTYRRT
-187 SGSVLRRT
+187 SGSLFQRKT
-195 STTVH
+195 TTVH
-200 ALRDITFQIPQGALV
+200 ALQDVSFQIPGGALI

-235 LKPDSGDVS
+235 LKPDSGTVN
-244 VNGREPFSQRLE
+244 VNGREPFSQRQE

-306 GIGDVLEQ
+306 GIGDVLQQ

-324 MRCELAAA
+324 MRCELTAA

-362 WLQQTGDVT
+362 WLQQSGDVT
-371 IILTTHDLQDIEAV
+371 TILTTHDLQDIEAV

-405 LRSAFGNT
+405 LRTAFGST
-413 KVMRIVTDSPASHP
+413 KLMRLVTDSPASHP
-427 AAILVKAVGN
+427 AAMLIKRIGN
-437 EQTFTFDPSIIPA
+437 EQTFSFDPAVISA

-471 SIDEVV
+471 SIDEIV

-484 RGVHS
+484 RGAQS

>member
-1 MTSVLWSDIVLLDDV
+1 MT
-16 IRVAGIQ
+16 
-23 RILRTSI
+23 
-30 KCTEGLNQ
+30 
-38 VGGRKASSNRYKP
+38 
-51 VDNQRTLCHH
+51 
-61 GCTNGLTIRINQ
+61 
-73 VCKLHTLGFGRLF
+73 
-86 SKLKGGRD
+86 
-94 AHTFLTIRDKA
+94 
-105 RIGVFD
+105 
-111 HQIVVCIN
+111 
-119 GNFEEC
+119 
-125 LPENLF
+125 
-131 QRLCADIFRSYDHG
+131 
-145 DIDIVPEPVRDR
+145 
-157 RARWGVTW
+157 
-165 VAMSMNSAGIDVRS
+165 SAGIDVHS
-179 VCRTYRRT
+179 VSRTYRRT
-187 SGSVLRRT
+187 SGSLFQRKT
-195 STTVH
+195 TTVH
-200 ALRDITFQIPQGALV
+200 ALQDVSFQIPSGALI

-235 LKPDSGDVS
+235 LKPDSGTVN
-244 VNGREPFSQRLE
+244 VNGREPFSQRQE

-280 FELLRALYQVP
+280 FELLRALYQVS

-306 GIGDVLEQ
+306 GIGDVLQQ

-362 WLQQTGDVT
+362 WLQQSGDVT
-371 IILTTHDLQDIEAV
+371 TILTTHDLQDIEAV

-405 LRSAFGNT
+405 LRTAFGST
-413 KVMRIVTDSPASHP
+413 KLIRLVTDSPASHP
-427 AAILVKAVGN
+427 AAMLIKRIGN
-437 EQTFTFDPSIIPA
+437 EQTFSFDPSIIPA

-471 SIDEVV
+471 SIDEIV

-484 RGVHS
+484 RGAQS

>member
-1 MTSVLWSDIVLLDDV
+1 MTSV
-16 IRVAGIQ
+16 
-23 RILRTSI
+23 
-30 KCTEGLNQ
+30 
-38 VGGRKASSNRYKP
+38 
-51 VDNQRTLCHH
+51 
-61 GCTNGLTIRINQ
+61 
-73 VCKLHTLGFGRLF
+73 
-86 SKLKGGRD
+86 
-94 AHTFLTIRDKA
+94 
-105 RIGVFD
+105 
-111 HQIVVCIN
+111 
-119 GNFEEC
+119 
-125 LPENLF
+125 
-131 QRLCADIFRSYDHG
+131 
-145 DIDIVPEPVRDR
+145 
-157 RARWGVTW
+157 
-165 VAMSMNSAGIDVRS
+165 GIDVHS
-179 VCRTYRRT
+179 VSRTYRRT

-244 VNGREPFSQRLE
+244 VNGREPFSQRQE

-280 FELLRALYQVP
+280 FDLLRALYQVP
-291 GHRFDARQKLLVDRL
+291 GHRFNARQKLLVDRL
-306 GIGDVLEQ
+306 GIGGILEQ

-362 WLQQTGDVT
+362 WLQQSGDVT
-371 IILTTHDLQDIEAV
+371 TILTTHDLQDIEAV

-413 KVMRIVTDSPASHP
+413 KLMRLVTDSPASHP
-427 AAILVKAVGN
+427 AAILVKSLGN

-471 SIDEVV
+471 SIDEIV

-484 RGVHS
+484 RGETI